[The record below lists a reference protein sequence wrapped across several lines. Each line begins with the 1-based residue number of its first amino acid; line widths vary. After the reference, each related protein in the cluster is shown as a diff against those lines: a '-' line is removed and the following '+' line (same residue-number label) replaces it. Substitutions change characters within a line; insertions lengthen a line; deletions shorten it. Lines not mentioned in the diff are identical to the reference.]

1 MTRPVIL
8 TAGKATRAGE
18 YAPDGCKALVPL
30 DGKPVIEWQL
40 DVLGGDP
47 IIVCRSEHAAS
58 LNRYGQ
64 VVVNDAGRGAADA
77 LASAVEVTD
86 EPIVVAYADTFF
98 DALPDGTDWVGVSQA
113 EGGRSWY
120 VLRDGYV
127 AYEHVAAGWT
137 AKVGVGL
144 FAFSDT
150 PRVKRILDVILR
162 RAALG
167 RSEVGLDRL
176 LNTYQPW
183 REVEIPSWR
192 DVGSVEAIE
201 AWSAA

>member
-18 YAPDGCKALVPL
+18 YAPDGCKALVRL

-47 IIVCRSEHAAS
+47 IIVCRSEHAGM

-64 VVVNDAGRGAADA
+64 VVTNDAGLGAADA
-77 LASAVEVTD
+77 LASAVSVTD

-98 DALPDGTDWVGVSQA
+98 DAIPDGTDWVGVSRA

-120 VLRDGYV
+120 VIRDGYV
-127 AYEHVAAGWT
+127 AYEHVAAGWS

-144 FAFSDT
+144 FAFGDT
-150 PRVKRILDVILR
+150 PRVRRILDGVLR
-162 RAALG
+162 RAAMWQA
-167 RSEVGLDRL
+167 EVGLDRL
-176 LNTYQPW
+176 LNVYQPW
-183 REVEIPSWR
+183 REEHIASWR
-192 DVGSVEAIE
+192 DVGSVETIE